1 MGKDN
6 DKYHADTSR
15 ISNSMLSVLKKSPQ
29 EFLQRFF
36 TDTMENDQSESM
48 LLGEMVHCL
57 ALEPTK
63 FNDRFAIARKVDR
76 RTKEGKEDWVAFVV
90 ESEGKTIVDREMY
103 ITACE
108 CVESLSCH
116 DVAKHYL
123 VDVPRGAIIEQRI
136 DFRWLDVDCK
146 CKPDMVLPELGL
158 IIDVKTTRDA
168 SPASFNKSIGEFG
181 YARQAAFYKL
191 ACREKYGEDF
201 RFQFFCV
208 KTSAPYE
215 SAVYELDDAS
225 IAVGFDEVE
234 QLLTE
239 YKSRVASDNWIAN
252 WSSGVVNLS
261 LPRWYDKHVFALE
274 GV

>member
-1 MGKDN
+1 MSEN
-6 DKYHADTSR
+6 DSYHADTSR

-36 TDTMENDQSESM
+36 TNTMDNDQSESM

-57 ALEPTK
+57 ALEPTE

-76 RTKEGKEDWVAFVV
+76 RTKEGKEDWAAFVA
-90 ESEGKTIVDREMY
+90 ESEGKTVVDREMY

-168 SPASFNKSIGEFG
+168 SPASFNRSIGDLG